1 MRYRA
6 TYRTASCIP
15 LAALHDGSPSL
26 HFGGRRLGIMVE
38 IDNIA
43 TPYNI
48 LQIKDWLDMQAT
60 FFYSRKMKYLQLLGL
75 WQIWQWSGTYKEII

>member
-1 MRYRA
+1 
-6 TYRTASCIP
+6 
-15 LAALHDGSPSL
+15 
-26 HFGGRRLGIMVE
+26 MVE